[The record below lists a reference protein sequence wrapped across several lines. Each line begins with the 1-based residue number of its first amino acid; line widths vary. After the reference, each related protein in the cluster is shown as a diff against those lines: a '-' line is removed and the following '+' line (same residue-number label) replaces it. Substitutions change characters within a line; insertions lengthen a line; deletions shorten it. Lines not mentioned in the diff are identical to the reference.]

1 VKLGRPK
8 LHLSL
13 ITKTKQKKKRNKRR
27 ENRRGG
33 GL

>member
-1 VKLGRPK
+1 VKLGGPK